1 MWNRGW
7 VMLEKS
13 KENYEFADTVF
24 VRDVE
29 NRVFQAIAFKCL
41 MGIEGIELVGS
52 NLLDSLLGRDPQE
65 RIKGIHVEQDQK
77 NHSVHIKIEL
87 NVAYGVSIPE
97 KAEEIQS
104 KVAKEIC
111 RLTGLHVS
119 FVHIVFKNLI
129 STDVLEGTDSSQQE
143 DVVEVSEYTDD
154 F

>member
-1 MWNRGW
+1 MIDQ
-7 VMLEKS
+7 S
-13 KENYEFADTVF
+13 KENYEVADTVF

-41 MGIEGIELVGS
+41 MGIEGVELVGS
-52 NLLDSLLGRDPQE
+52 NLLDSLLGRDSQE

-87 NVAYGVSIPE
+87 NVAYGVAIPD

-129 STDVLEGTDSSQQE
+129 SAEVLGEEVSSE
-143 DVVEVSEYTDD
+143 EENAISVSEYADD

>member
-1 MWNRGW
+1 MT
-7 VMLEKS
+7 EKS

-65 RIKGIHVEQDQK
+65 RVKGIHVEQDQK

-87 NVAYGVSIPE
+87 NVAYGVCIPE
-97 KAEEIQS
+97 KSEEIQS

-129 STDVLEGTDSSQQE
+129 SAEVLDEIVSFEEENALPAQE
-143 DVVEVSEYTDD
+143 YADD

>member
-1 MWNRGW
+1 MT
-7 VMLEKS
+7 EKS

-41 MGIEGIELVGS
+41 MGVEGIELVGS

-65 RIKGIHVEQDQK
+65 RVKGIHVEQDQK

-87 NVAYGVSIPE
+87 NVAYGVCIPE
-97 KAEEIQS
+97 KSEEIQS

-129 STDVLEGTDSSQQE
+129 SAEVLDETVSFKEENAEPAQE
-143 DVVEVSEYTDD
+143 YADD

>member
-1 MWNRGW
+1 MT
-7 VMLEKS
+7 EKS

-65 RIKGIHVEQDQK
+65 RVKGIHVEQDQK

-87 NVAYGVSIPE
+87 NVAYGVCIPE
-97 KAEEIQS
+97 KSEEIQS

-129 STDVLEGTDSSQQE
+129 SAEVLDEIVSFEEENAVPAQE
-143 DVVEVSEYTDD
+143 YADD